1 VRSDLS
7 PKPAYDALDRL
18 INRLWRTDAA
28 GRTDE
33 DGRVAARAFFGRY
46 RITARA
52 DRRTASVEV
61 NFGPTG
67 PAQVEVTLPA
77 RVGSKGDVNAENAE
91 TAEGGL
97 NDNARTAAVPLF
109 FPFSASSALSALR

>member
-7 PKPAYDALDRL
+7 PKPAYEALDRL

-52 DRRTASVEV
+52 DRRTAAAEVE
-61 NFGPTG
+61 FGPDG
-67 PAQVEVTLPA
+67 PRQVDLVLPPA
-77 RVGSKGDVNAENAE
+77 R
-91 TAEGGL
+91 
-97 NDNARTAAVPLF
+97 
-109 FPFSASSALSALR
+109 SALQPETSFSGATRSS